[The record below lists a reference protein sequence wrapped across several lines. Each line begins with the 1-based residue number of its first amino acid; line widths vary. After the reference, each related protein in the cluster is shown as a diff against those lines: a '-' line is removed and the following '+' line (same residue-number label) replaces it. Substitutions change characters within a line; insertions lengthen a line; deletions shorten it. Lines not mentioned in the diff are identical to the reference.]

1 MKWSKERQQLFND
14 VYEETFTILIRIAY
28 RIVNDRE
35 VAEELCH
42 DAYIKLYERLDQ
54 LPDQAQAKY
63 WLIRVVKNMALNYA
77 KRKGR
82 ERKAYEKV
90 LYEPSCKVDT
100 GEETVLKQEAH
111 EAVQHA
117 LAKLPEKFR
126 SVLVL
131 KEYAC
136 LSYREIG
143 KILNISEANVKV
155 RAFRARE
162 KMMALLDEEGI
173 YVPE

>member
-1 MKWSKERQQLFND
+1 MNWSEERQQLFND
-14 VYEETFTILIRIAY
+14 VYTETFPILIRIAF
-28 RIVNDRE
+28 RITTDME

-54 LPDQAQAKY
+54 LPDQNQAKY
-63 WLIRVVKNMALNYA
+63 WLIRVVKNMALNQA

-82 ERKAYEKV
+82 ERKAYERV
-90 LYEPSCKVDT
+90 LYEPKRKVET
-100 GEETVLKQEAH
+100 GEDLILKEEAYH
-111 EAVQHA
+111 AVQRA
-117 LAKLPEKFR
+117 LNQIPEKFR
-126 SVLVL
+126 AVLVL
-131 KEYAC
+131 KEYGE

-162 KMMALLDEEGI
+162 KMAELLDREGI
-173 YVPE
+173 HVP